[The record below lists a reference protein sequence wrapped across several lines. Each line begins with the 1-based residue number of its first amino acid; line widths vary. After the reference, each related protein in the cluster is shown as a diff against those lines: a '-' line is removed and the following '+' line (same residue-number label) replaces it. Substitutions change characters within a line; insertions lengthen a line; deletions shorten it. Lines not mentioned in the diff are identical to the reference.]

1 MNLIPPSKD
10 FPPCFH
16 RVTIKALIVKDGR
29 VLLLKEPKFRGGKW
43 ELPGGGLDFG
53 EDIHA
58 GLRREIEEEL
68 GVQVA
73 SIDARPMYVWSWR
86 YEQQRNMEWYYS
98 LVLAYKVELAS
109 FDVRRTYEAEQVE
122 FFSKEELEH
131 IELNW
136 QTNGLKQ
143 YFNPGDFV

>member
-1 MNLIPPSKD
+1 MNSIPLSKD

-16 RVTIKALIVKDGR
+16 RVTIKALIVKDGKI
-29 VLLLKEPKFRGGKW
+29 LLLKEPKPLSGKW

-53 EDIHA
+53 ENIYA

-86 YEQQRNMEWYYS
+86 YEQKRNMDWYYS
-98 LVLAYKVELAS
+98 LVVAYKVELAS
-109 FDVRRTYEAEQVE
+109 FDVKKTPEAEE
-122 FFSKEELEH
+122 IKFFPRKNSS
-131 IELNW
+131 ISN
-136 QTNGLKQ
+136 
-143 YFNPGDFV
+143 